1 MSVLENHHWEISFV
15 NKKLYFI
22 LGIVILIIGVAAFT
36 AGRMLNRGFSL
47 PSLLGPRDDGISILP
62 AQELPTTPPE
72 VEGLFVERQDNTII
86 VEDDQPVGDPVSG
99 SPVGIGG
106 GPKLEVVITAET
118 LVYHDTTELPARRP
132 TGDDPR
138 VIQQTME
145 EGTLDNLIPSQSLI
159 RVWGRKSGDRII
171 AEVMVYIDLVTFQKP

>member
-1 MSVLENHHWEISFV
+1 M
-15 NKKLYFI
+15 NKKLFI
-22 LGIVILIIGVAAFT
+22 SIGIVIVVVAAAAFV
-36 AGRMLNRGFSL
+36 AGRLLNRGFSL

-62 AQELPTTPPE
+62 AEELPTTSPD
-72 VEGLFVERQDNTII
+72 VEGVFVERQDNTIT
-86 VEDDQPVGDPVSG
+86 VEDDQPVGDPASG

-106 GPKLEVVITAET
+106 GPKVEVVITAET
-118 LVYHDTTELPARRP
+118 LVYHDITELPARRP

-145 EGTLDNLIPSQSLI
+145 EGTLDNLIPSQSLV
-159 RVWGRKSGDRII
+159 RAWGRKSGDRII

>member
-1 MSVLENHHWEISFV
+1 M
-15 NKKLYFI
+15 NKKLYFT
-22 LGIVILIIGVAAFT
+22 LGILILVLAAAAFV
-36 AGRMLNRGFSL
+36 AGRLLTRGVSPLALF
-47 PSLLGPRDDGISILP
+47 GPAGDGISILP
-62 AQELPTTPPE
+62 AEELPKTPPD

-99 SPVGIGG
+99 SPVGTGG
-106 GPKLEVVITAET
+106 GPKLEVFITAET

-159 RVWGRKSGDRII
+159 RVWGRKSGDRVI

>member
-1 MSVLENHHWEISFV
+1 M
-15 NKKLYFI
+15 NKKIFI
-22 LGIVILIIGVAAFT
+22 SLGTVIVVVAAAAFV
-36 AGRMLNRGFSL
+36 AGRLLNRGFSL

-62 AQELPTTPPE
+62 AEELPTTRPE
-72 VEGLFVERQDNTII
+72 AEGLFVERQDNTII
-86 VEDDQPVGDPVSG
+86 VEDDQPVGDPASG

-118 LVYHDTTELPARRP
+118 LVYHDTTQPPARRP

-159 RVWGRKSGDRII
+159 RVWGRKSGDRIF